1 MVQKATIK
9 AILYKSKSY
18 ANGEHPIYLRL
29 TKDRKRSYRSVRG
42 LTCHPYY
49 WNDKKN
55 EPRKSHPDRERL
67 NKILNDTIQAYEQAQ
82 RQIISEGRD
91 VTIDR
96 ILQKVEAPEAK
107 NQTVLEF
114 YSKIIQELEARGK
127 TGNLRHYR
135 DVKKQ
140 LQNFLN
146 AKKVRDILF
155 SDIDYRFLTDWE
167 TYLRQ
172 RQVMETTLFAYLKN
186 LRAVY
191 NRAIKEGT
199 AKASN
204 YPFQEYKLSQFNT
217 STVKRAVSRA
227 DIKAIQQLETSNE
240 LPRIIEAKQYALFS
254 YYVFGINLTD
264 MAYLRWAD
272 IDSSN
277 VLSYKRQKTGEVI
290 TVELFPEALQIAE
303 YFRPFT
309 GGGPYIFP
317 IINPEVHKTPQS
329 REDRINKVR
338 TRTNKALKE
347 IARKAGIEGNLTM
360 YTMRHSLASHLHEK
374 GAPASIIQTV
384 LGHQTEAQTRTYLAG
399 LNQKTV
405 MDEVKKVL
413 SE

>member
-1 MVQKATIK
+1 MARKATIK
-9 AILYKSKSY
+9 AILYKSKTYS
-18 ANGEHPIYLRL
+18 NGNHPIYLRL
-29 TKDRKRSYRSVRG
+29 TKDRKRTYRSVKG
-42 LTCHPYY
+42 LTCHPNY

-67 NKILNDTIQAYEQAQ
+67 NKILSDTIQEYEEAQ
-82 RQIISEGRD
+82 IELISEGRD
-91 VTIDR
+91 ITIDR
-96 ILQKVEAPEAK
+96 ILQKAEAPESK
-107 NQTVLEF
+107 NRTVLEF
-114 YSKIIQELEARGK
+114 YNKIIEELEARGK
-127 TGNLRHYR
+127 TGNLRHYK

-140 LQNFLN
+140 LENFLASN
-146 AKKVRDILF
+146 KVRDILF
-155 SDIDYRFLTDWE
+155 SDIDYSFLTDWE

-191 NRAIKEGT
+191 NRAIKEGI
-199 AKASN
+199 AKAEN

-217 STVKRAVSRA
+217 STIKRAVSRG
-227 DIKAIQQLETSNE
+227 DIKAIESLDTSNE

-272 IDSSN
+272 IDSNN
-277 VLSYKRQKTGEVI
+277 VLSYRRQKTGEVI
-290 TVELFPEALQIAE
+290 TVELFPEALQIAD
-303 YFRPFT
+303 YFRPLT
-309 GGGPYIFP
+309 GNGPYIFP
-317 IINPEVHKTPQS
+317 IIDPEVHATAQS

-347 IARKAGIEGNLTM
+347 IARKTGIEGNLTM

-374 GAPASIIQTV
+374 GAPASIIQSV